1 VNAAGRLHGRVAIV
15 TGAGTGIGRAIAV
28 RFADEGAAVV
38 IAGNEGP
45 PIAELAA
52 HLQSSGARAAP
63 FVADLSAPG
72 NAERL
77 RDAALQAFGQIDVLV
92 NNAGGGVILPSLAH
106 TEETL
111 QRTIANN
118 LWTALRC
125 TLACIPPMRERHY
138 GRVVNIGADSVRNGL
153 DDHAV
158 YNAAKGGV
166 HAMAAGFAR
175 EFATEGLTFNTV
187 APSYVDTGTPERAV
201 PIADAEFARVLQRAT
216 GVIPM
221 GRPGRPAEV
230 AAAVLFLASE
240 ESSFVT
246 GQVLSVNGGS
256 TMG

>member
-1 VNAAGRLHGRVAIV
+1 VRRGRLDGRVAIV
-15 TGAGTGIGRAIAV
+15 TGAGTGIGLGIAE
-28 RFADEGAAVV
+28 RFATEDAALVL
-38 IAGNEGP
+38 AGMEP
-45 PIAELAA
+45 EPLAA
-52 HLQSSGARAAP
+52 LAERLRASGSAVET
-63 FVADLSAPG
+63 FVGDLSARDA
-72 NAERL
+72 AEGL
-77 RDAALQAFGQIDVLV
+77 RDAALARFERIDVLI
-92 NNAGGGVILPSLAH
+92 NNAGGGVILPTQRH

-125 TLACIPPMRERHY
+125 TLACIPPMRARGY

-187 APSYVDTGTPERAV
+187 APSYVATGTPERAV
-201 PIADAEFARVLQRAT
+201 PVADEHFAYVLRRAT
-216 GVIPM
+216 EVIPM
-221 GRPGRPAEV
+221 GRPGRPEEV

-240 ESSFVT
+240 EASFVT

>member
-1 VNAAGRLHGRVAIV
+1 MSDGRLDGRVAIV
-15 TGAGTGIGRAIAV
+15 TGAGTGIGRAIAE
-28 RFADEGAAVV
+28 RFAAEGARLVL
-38 IAGNEGP
+38 AGNEHDP
-45 PIAELAA
+45 LAA
-52 HLQSSGARAAP
+52 LATTLAEHGTQVETVVG
-63 FVADLSAPG
+63 DLSERES
-72 NAERL
+72 AERV
-77 RDAALQAFGQIDVLV
+77 RDATVARFGRVDVLV
-92 NNAGGGVILPSLAH
+92 NNAGGGVILPTERH

-125 TLACIPPMRERHY
+125 TLACIPPMRERKY

-153 DDHAV
+153 YDHAV

-175 EFATEGLTFNTV
+175 EYATEGLTFNTV
-187 APSYVDTGTPERAV
+187 APSYVDTGTQA
-201 PIADAEFARVLQRAT
+201 RAT
-216 GVIPM
+216 TVVDERFAELLRRATEVIPM
-221 GRPGRPAEV
+221 GRPGRPREV

>member
-1 VNAAGRLHGRVAIV
+1 MSGRLRERVAIV
-15 TGAGTGIGRAIAV
+15 TGAGTGIGSAIAS
-28 RFADEGAAVV
+28 RFAGEGASLVLAGLEVPSLAALAESLRARGAEV
-38 IAGNEGP
+38 ETIAG
-45 PIAELAA
+45 
-52 HLQSSGARAAP
+52 
-63 FVADLSAPG
+63 DLSEPG
-72 NAERL
+72 VAEDV
-77 RDAALQAFGQIDVLV
+77 RDAALRRFGRVDALV
-92 NNAGGGVILPSLAH
+92 NNAGGGVILPTERH
-106 TEETL
+106 TEATL

-118 LWTALRC
+118 LWTTLRC
-125 TLACIPPMRERHY
+125 TLACIPPMRERRY

-175 EFATEGLTFNTV
+175 EYATEGLTFNTV

-201 PIADAEFARVLQRAT
+201 PVADEHFAYVLRRAT
-216 GVIPM
+216 EVIPM
-221 GRPGRPAEV
+221 GRPGRPDEV

-240 ESSFVT
+240 ESSFIT

>member
-1 VNAAGRLHGRVAIV
+1 MNAGGRLHGRVAIV
-15 TGAGTGIGRAIAV
+15 TGAGTGIGRAIAL

-38 IAGNEGP
+38 IAGNEAP
-45 PIAELAA
+45 PIGELLASLHA
-52 HLQSSGARAAP
+52 SGVRAAS
-63 FVADLSAPG
+63 FVGDLSVPEG
-72 NAERL
+72 AERL
-77 RDAALQAFGQIDVLV
+77 RDVALEAFGRIDVLV

-118 LWTALRC
+118 LWTTLRC
-125 TLACIPPMRERHY
+125 TLACIPPMRERGY

-175 EFATEGLTFNTV
+175 EFAPEGVTFNTV

-201 PIADAEFARVLQRAT
+201 PIADAEFARVLRRAT
-216 GVIPM
+216 EVIPM

-230 AAAVLFLASE
+230 AAAVLFLASD
-240 ESSFVT
+240 ESSFIT

>member
-1 VNAAGRLHGRVAIV
+1 MSSGRLQGRVAIV
-15 TGAGTGIGRAIAV
+15 TGAGTGIGREIAV
-28 RFADEGAAVV
+28 RFAAEGADLVLAGLEPAPLAALAETLRASGAAVETV
-38 IAGNEGP
+38 VGD
-45 PIAELAA
+45 LS
-52 HLQSSGARAAP
+52 LQRAAED
-63 FVADLSAPG
+63 V
-72 NAERL
+72 
-77 RDAALQAFGQIDVLV
+77 RDAALSRFERIDVLV
-92 NNAGGGVILPSLAH
+92 NNAGGGVILPTERH

-111 QRTIANN
+111 QRTISNN
-118 LWTALRC
+118 LWTVLRC
-125 TLACIPPMRERHY
+125 TLACIPPMRARGY

-153 DDHAV
+153 WDHAV

-175 EFATEGLTFNTV
+175 EYATEGLTFNTV

-201 PIADAEFARVLQRAT
+201 PVADEHFKRLLQLAT
-216 GVIPM
+216 DVIPM

-240 ESSFVT
+240 ESSFIT

>member
-1 VNAAGRLHGRVAIV
+1 MQDRVAVV
-15 TGAGTGIGRAIAV
+15 TGAGTGIGSAIAE
-28 RFADEGAAVV
+28 RFAAEGAALVL
-38 IAGNEGP
+38 AGLDP
-45 PIAELAA
+45 APL
-52 HLQSSGARAAP
+52 GA
-63 FVADLSAPG
+63 L
-72 NAERL
+72 AERL
-77 RDAALQAFGQIDVLV
+77 RARGAAVETVDGDLSELGVAERVRDAALARFDRIDALV
-92 NNAGGGVILPSLAH
+92 NNAGGGVILPSERH
-106 TEETL
+106 TEATL

-125 TLACIPPMRERHY
+125 TLACIPPMRARRY

-175 EFATEGLTFNTV
+175 EYATEGLTFNTV
-187 APSYVDTGTPERAV
+187 APSFVDTGTPERAV
-201 PIADAEFARVLQRAT
+201 PVADERFALVLRRAT
-216 GVIPM
+216 EVIPM
-221 GRPGRPAEV
+221 GRPGRPDEV

-240 ESSFVT
+240 ESSFIT